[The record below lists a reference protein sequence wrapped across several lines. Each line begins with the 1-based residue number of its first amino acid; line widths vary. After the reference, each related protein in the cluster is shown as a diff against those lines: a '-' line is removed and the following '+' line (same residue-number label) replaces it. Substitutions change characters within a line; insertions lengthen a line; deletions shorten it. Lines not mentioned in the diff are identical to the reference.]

1 MRLTHSTL
9 TTISFDVF
17 TRPSQQFHP
26 TVIFHLSDK
35 IHGVQPRNSLHGVF
49 YGHMGNILRA
59 TTVSAAA
66 EAAAALRHRRGNF
79 LPTPKS
85 MVVAAINSPWRST
98 CDRSNEQVG
107 RERLLLAMLP
117 YGTHTWFVI
126 VDSEHT
132 FRGRKHSK
140 LLRGCCYA
148 ISRLLRTAPSTGLD
162 GSSTP
167 IDKICHAR
175 SCCCSSP

>member
-1 MRLTHSTL
+1 MYSHVR
-9 TTISFDVF
+9 
-17 TRPSQQFHP
+17 
-26 TVIFHLSDK
+26 
-35 IHGVQPRNSLHGVF
+35 RNSFIQQLSSTSATRFTACNRETHYTV
-49 YGHMGNILRA
+49 YSMGIWATFSYRCGA

-117 YGTHTWFVI
+117 YGTHTWFVV